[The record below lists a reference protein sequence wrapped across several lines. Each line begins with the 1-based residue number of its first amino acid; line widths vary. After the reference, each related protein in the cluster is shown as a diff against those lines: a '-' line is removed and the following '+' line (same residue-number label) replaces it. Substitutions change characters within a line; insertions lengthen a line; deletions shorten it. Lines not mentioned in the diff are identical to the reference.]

1 LLAVTGGHGWWHFG
15 KSAAG
20 GHHQQAQQQQ
30 QKQNLPDGVQA
41 TDLRMPGVSPQQVG
55 GHENSIYHVCMMDSF
70 QNETYMCTSFP
81 LDPEEEHYIG
91 KIE

>member
-15 KSAAG
+15 KSDDG

-30 QKQNLPDGVQA
+30 KQNLPEGVQA

-55 GHENSIYHVCMMDSF
+55 RELICISICEKQNSTF
-70 QNETYMCTSFP
+70 RKE
-81 LDPEEEHYIG
+81 
-91 KIE
+91 